1 MTTPTA
7 GSTIS
12 TTRRWLGL
20 ADPVPDRGRLAAAAI
35 AALLMLVLTIV
46 GADVPKLGAGGGRLF
61 AVFAVVVGP
70 LVAWLLV
77 LRPWTGVLA
86 WAATMALLNAPRI
99 QWWFG
104 PVQVIGSTV
113 FVGAL
118 LAGTWFVW
126 VDRTGST
133 VGDVRGRWVTA
144 ARRSRAGI
152 LAIALM
158 VVVVLSLMASPT
170 PGPGIPII
178 LHGAVEPILSAF
190 LVSTLRPSR
199 RQILWLGG
207 AIVVGLGL
215 ASLYSIL
222 RIGRVATTVDGLE
235 AVRVQLAHFTFY
247 NVGLYGIA
255 LAMAIPLAAAGLL
268 SWKAIGLRRSG
279 AIALL
284 GLLAILGLG
293 LYLTFSK
300 SAWLATAF
308 AILLV
313 IAGRFRRRRELGALI
328 VASAIGLSLIIPYP
342 LLLLRAVS
350 VDLPAT
356 NPYVELLTKVQG
368 GRLLSWDVGSPEG
381 EVSIGE
387 RWKATLAA
395 GRMVIDHPL
404 LGVGPGRFGAEYAGR
419 YADPGATR
427 ALGAPHDLLPEV
439 ASELGLPAALL
450 LLVALFGA
458 ARSAWR
464 AARARAAD
472 LRVLGAGYGAALAGF
487 IVVTATFGL
496 DLYREYRVMN
506 SDVILAALVVGACVA
521 LGHGL
526 DGSRDLETEPATR

>member
-1 MTTPTA
+1 MTVQGRGTTLATA
-7 GSTIS
+7 
-12 TTRRWLGL
+12 RRWIGL
-20 ADPVPDRGRLAAAAI
+20 ADPVPDRPRLVAAAV
-35 AALLMLVLTIV
+35 AALLVLILTIV

-61 AVFAVVVGP
+61 AVFALVVGP

-77 LRPWTGVLA
+77 LRPWAGVLA

-99 QWWFG
+99 EWWFG
-104 PVQVIGSTV
+104 PVQIIGSTI

-118 LAGTWFVW
+118 LAGTWFEW
-126 VDRTGST
+126 VERDGLKAGHPDR
-133 VGDVRGRWVTA
+133 RWLAAGRE
-144 ARRSRAGI
+144 SRAGI
-152 LAIALM
+152 LAVALM
-158 VVVVLSLMASPT
+158 AVVLLSLFVSPS

-178 LHGAVEPILSAF
+178 LHGAIEPILAAF
-190 LVSTLRPSR
+190 LVTALRPSG

-207 AIVVGLGL
+207 AIVLGLGL

-222 RIGRVATTVDGLE
+222 RIGRVATTIDGLE

-255 LAMAIPLAAAGLL
+255 LAMAIPLAVAGLL
-268 SWKAIGLRRSG
+268 SWKAIGLRRPT
-279 AIALL
+279 IFALL
-284 GLLAILGLG
+284 ALLAILLLG

-313 IAGRFRRRRELGALI
+313 VAARFRRRRELVALA
-328 VASAIGLSLIIPYP
+328 VASAIGLSLIVPYP
-342 LLLLRAVS
+342 LLLLRAVHI
-350 VDLPAT
+350 DLPAT

-368 GRLLSWDVGSPEG
+368 GRLISWDVGSPEG

-404 LGVGPGRFGAEYAGR
+404 LGVGPGRFGVEYAGR

-450 LLVALFGA
+450 LLIALFGA
-458 ARSAWR
+458 AWTAWR
-464 AARARAAD
+464 AARAPAAY
-472 LRVLGAGYGAALAGF
+472 LRVLGAGFGAALAGF

-496 DLYREYRVMN
+496 DLYRDYRVMN
-506 SDVILAALVVGACVA
+506 SDVVLAALVIGACVA
-521 LGHGL
+521 LANELRRPSGTGTAQA
-526 DGSRDLETEPATR
+526 SQ

>member
-1 MTTPTA
+1 MSTA
-7 GSTIS
+7 
-12 TTRRWLGL
+12 RRWLGL
-20 ADPVPDRGRLAAAAI
+20 ADPVPERRRLATAAA
-35 AALLMLVLTIV
+35 AALLMLVLTIA

-61 AVFAVVVGP
+61 MVFALVVGP

-99 QWWFG
+99 EWWFG
-104 PVQVIGSTV
+104 PVQIIGSTI

-118 LAGTWFVW
+118 LAGTWFDR

-133 VGDVRGRWVTA
+133 VGEVGGRWVAA
-144 ARRSRAGI
+144 ARGSRAGI

-158 VVVVLSLMASPT
+158 AVVILSLVASPS

-178 LHGAVEPILSAF
+178 LHGAIEPILAGF
-190 LVSTLRPSR
+190 LVTALRPSR

-255 LAMAIPLAAAGLL
+255 LAMAIPLAVAGLL
-268 SWKAIGLRRSG
+268 SWKAIGLRRPG
-279 AIALL
+279 AIALV
-284 GLLAILGLG
+284 GLLAILLLG

-313 IAGRFRRRRELGALI
+313 VAGRFRRRRELGALV

-342 LLLLRAVS
+342 LLLLRAVNIE
-350 VDLPAT
+350 LPAT

-395 GRMVIDHPL
+395 GKMVIDHPL

-439 ASELGLPAALL
+439 ASELGIPAALL
-450 LLVALFGA
+450 LILALFGA
-458 ARSAWR
+458 GWSAWR
-464 AARARAAD
+464 AARARATDA
-472 LRVLGAGYGAALAGF
+472 RILGAGFGAALAGF

-496 DLYREYRVMN
+496 DLYRDYRVMN
-506 SDVILAALVVGACVA
+506 SDVILAALVIGACVA
-521 LGHGL
+521 LGTELG
-526 DGSRDLETEPATR
+526 GSQDVGAEPATR